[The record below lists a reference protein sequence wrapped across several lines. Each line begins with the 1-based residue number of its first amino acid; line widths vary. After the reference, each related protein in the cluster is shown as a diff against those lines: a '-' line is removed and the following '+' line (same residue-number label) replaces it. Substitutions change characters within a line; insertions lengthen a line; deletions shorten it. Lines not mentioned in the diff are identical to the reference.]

1 MDKVLTRKMFRD
13 RYFKSHKPKQ
23 YNKGGIANIQHFQ
36 EGGMSQRDKAIIAA
50 TFAAPLLQ
58 ATQRPGESRAR
69 GVARAFGEGLEKLP
83 ATLIALDKN
92 KPKKAARLMT
102 EAELKAAKLPKGTV
116 AQIDSEEKINII
128 SKPSADALKSA
139 FGAKQ
144 IKAILGDVAQ
154 NYVDL
159 DKPVGPISYRTISPI
174 TNILGTKGA
183 KKFAELKADIQKTT
197 SFLGK
202 AISGAAISEQEAERI
217 KRMIPQLGDTEVT
230 FEGKMKAL
238 NKYLDQT
245 IALAEDNDVK
255 FEDAMEIMGN
265 SGATELITFDLGQDI
280 KFKRVGDTIDL
291 TAGGS

>member
-13 RYFKSHKPKQ
+13 RYFKKHKPKRF
-23 YNKGGIANIQHFQ
+23 NKGGIANIQHFQ
-36 EGGMSQRDKAIIAA
+36 EGGLTSREKAIIAA
-50 TFAAPLLQ
+50 QFAAPLLQ
-58 ATQRPGESRAR
+58 STQRPGESPLSGALRAV
-69 GVARAFGEGLEKLP
+69 GQGAQTLP
-83 ATLIALDKN
+83 ATLIALEKA

-102 EAELKAAKLPKGTV
+102 DAELKAAKLPKGTS
-116 AQIDSEEKINII
+116 AQIDSEGKINVI

-154 NYVDL
+154 SYVDL

-174 TNILGTKGA
+174 TNVLGTKGA

>member
-13 RYFKSHKPKQ
+13 RYFEMHKPKAF
-23 YNKGGIANIQHFQ
+23 NKGGIANIQHFQ
-36 EGGMSQRDKAIIAA
+36 EGGLTSREKAIIAA
-50 TFAAPLLQ
+50 QFAAPLLQ
-58 ATQRPGESRAR
+58 STQRPGESPISGALRAV
-69 GVARAFGEGLEKLP
+69 GQGAQTLP
-83 ATLIALDKN
+83 ATLIALEKA

-102 EAELKAAKLPKGTV
+102 DAELKAAKLPKGTS
-116 AQIDSEEKINII
+116 AQIDSEGKINVI

-139 FGAKQ
+139 RGAKE
-144 IKAILGDVAQ
+144 IKAILGDVAK
-154 NYVDL
+154 NYLAL

-174 TNILGTKGA
+174 TNVLGTEGA
-183 KKFAELKADIQKTT
+183 KRFAVLKADIQKTT

-202 AISGAAISEQEAERI
+202 AISGAAVSEQEAERI
-217 KRMIPQLGDTEVT
+217 KKMIPQLGDTEVT

-238 NKYLDQT
+238 NNYLNQT
-245 IALAEDNDVK
+245 IALAEDNDVV
-255 FEDAMEIMGN
+255 FEDAMNIMDR

>member
-13 RYFKSHKPKQ
+13 RYFKKHKPKRF
-23 YNKGGIANIQHFQ
+23 NKGGIANIQHFQ
-36 EGGMSQRDKAIIAA
+36 EGGLTSREKAIIAA
-50 TFAAPLLQ
+50 QFAAPLLQ
-58 ATQRPGESRAR
+58 STQRQGESPLTGTLRAV
-69 GVARAFGEGLEKLP
+69 GQGAQTLP
-83 ATLIALDKN
+83 ATLIALEKA

-102 EAELKAAKLPKGTV
+102 DAELKAAKLPKGTS
-116 AQIDSEEKINII
+116 AQIDSEGKINVI

-144 IKAILGDVAQ
+144 IKAILGDVATK
-154 NYVDL
+154 YIEL
-159 DKPVGPISYRTISPI
+159 DKPVGPLSYRTIAPI
-174 TNILGTKGA
+174 TNVLGTKGA
-183 KKFAELKADIQKTT
+183 RKFAELKADIQKTT

-202 AISGAAISEQEAERI
+202 AISGAAVSEQEAKRI
-217 KRMIPQLGDTEVT
+217 EKMIPQLGDTEVT

-245 IALAEDNDVK
+245 ISLAEDNDVK

>member
-13 RYFKSHKPKQ
+13 RYFKIHKPKQ
-23 YNKGGIANIQHFQ
+23 FNKGGIANIQHFQ

-102 EAELKAAKLPKGTV
+102 EAELKAAKLPKGTS
-116 AQIDSEEKINII
+116 AQIDSEGKINVI

-144 IKAILGDVAQ
+144 IKAILGDVAKS
-154 NYVDL
+154 YVEL
-159 DKPVGPISYRTISPI
+159 DRPVGPISYRTISPI
-174 TNILGTKGA
+174 TNVLGTKGA
-183 KKFAELKADIQKTT
+183 RKFAELKADIQKTT

-202 AISGAAISEQEAERI
+202 AISGAAVSEQEAERL

-238 NKYLDQT
+238 NKYMDQT
-245 IALAEDNDVK
+245 IALAEDQNAS
-255 FEDAMEIMGN
+255 FFDAMDIMDR
-265 SGATELITFDLGQDI
+265 SGATETITFDLAQDI

-291 TAGGS
+291 TGGS

>member
-13 RYFKSHKPKQ
+13 RYFKKHKPKRF
-23 YNKGGIANIQHFQ
+23 NKGGIANIQHFQ
-36 EGGMSQRDKAIIAA
+36 EGGLTSREKAIIAA
-50 TFAAPLLQ
+50 QFAAPLLQ
-58 ATQRPGESRAR
+58 STQRQGESPLTGTLRAV
-69 GVARAFGEGLEKLP
+69 GQGAQTLP
-83 ATLIALDKN
+83 ATLIALEKA

-102 EAELKAAKLPKGTV
+102 DAELKAAKLPKGTS
-116 AQIDSEEKINII
+116 AQIDSEGKINVI

-144 IKAILGDVAQ
+144 IKAILGDVATK
-154 NYVDL
+154 YIEL
-159 DKPVGPISYRTISPI
+159 DKPVGPLSYRTISPI
-174 TNILGTKGA
+174 TNVLGTKGA
-183 KKFAELKADIQKTT
+183 RKFAELKADIQKTT

-202 AISGAAISEQEAERI
+202 AISGAAVSEQEAERI

-230 FEGKMKAL
+230 FEGKMAAL
-238 NKYLDQT
+238 NKYLNQT
-245 IALAEDNDVK
+245 IALAEDNDAT
-255 FEDAMEIMGN
+255 FEDAMNIMDR

>member
-1 MDKVLTRKMFRD
+1 MEKVLTRKMFRD
-13 RYFKSHKPKQ
+13 RYFKMHKPKAF
-23 YNKGGIANIQHFQ
+23 NKGGIANIQHFQ
-36 EGGMSQRDKAIIAA
+36 EGGLTSREKAIIAA
-50 TFAAPLLQ
+50 QFAAPLLQ
-58 ATQRPGESRAR
+58 STQRQGESPLTGTLRAV
-69 GVARAFGEGLEKLP
+69 GQGAQTLP
-83 ATLIALDKN
+83 ATLIALEKA

-102 EAELKAAKLPKGTV
+102 DAELKAAKLPKGTS
-116 AQIDSEEKINII
+116 AQIDSEGKINVI

-144 IKAILGDVAQ
+144 IKAILGDVATK
-154 NYVDL
+154 YIEL
-159 DKPVGPISYRTISPI
+159 DKPVGPLSYRTIAPI
-174 TNILGTKGA
+174 TNVLGTKGA
-183 KKFAELKADIQKTT
+183 RKFAELKADIQKTT

-202 AISGAAISEQEAERI
+202 AISGAAVSEQEAERI

-238 NKYLDQT
+238 NNYLNQT
-245 IALAEDNDVK
+245 IALAEDNNVE
-255 FEDAMEIMGN
+255 FFDAMNIMDN

>member
-13 RYFKSHKPKQ
+13 RYFEMHKPKAF
-23 YNKGGIANIQHFQ
+23 NKGGIANIQHFQ
-36 EGGMSQRDKAIIAA
+36 EGGLTSREKAIIAA
-50 TFAAPLLQ
+50 QFAAPLLQ
-58 ATQRPGESRAR
+58 STQRPGESPISGALRAV
-69 GVARAFGEGLEKLP
+69 GQGAQTLP
-83 ATLIALDKN
+83 ATLIALEKA

-102 EAELKAAKLPKGTV
+102 DAELKAAKLPKGTS
-116 AQIDSEEKINII
+116 AQIDSEGKINVI

-139 FGAKQ
+139 RGAKE
-144 IKAILGDVAQ
+144 IKAILGDVAK
-154 NYVDL
+154 NYLAL

-174 TNILGTKGA
+174 TNVLGTEGA
-183 KKFAELKADIQKTT
+183 KRFAVLKADIQKTT

-202 AISGAAISEQEAERI
+202 AISGAAVSEQEAERI
-217 KRMIPQLGDTEVT
+217 KKMIPQLGDTEVT

-238 NKYLDQT
+238 NNYLNQT
-245 IALAEDNDVK
+245 IALAEDNDAT
-255 FEDAMEIMGN
+255 FEDAMKIMDN